1 MTTAAT
7 HRERM
12 VEAMIALENQFG
24 QITPE
29 QVVEAAADPTSPLHR
44 HFEWNDEIAAH
55 GHRIDQARALLR
67 SVRVQIGTIERSV
80 NVVRYVHDS
89 GAEKEQGY
97 RSLINVMQA
106 GLAETTVDAE
116 VARTTAIIARG
127 REIARALNRE
137 TEYLAAVGLALV

>member
-1 MTTAAT
+1 
-7 HRERM
+7 M